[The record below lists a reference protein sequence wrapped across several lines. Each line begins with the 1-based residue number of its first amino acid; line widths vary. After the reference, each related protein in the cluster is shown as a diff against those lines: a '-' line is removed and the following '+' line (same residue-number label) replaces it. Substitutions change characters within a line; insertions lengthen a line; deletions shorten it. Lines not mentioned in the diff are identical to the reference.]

1 MCSKVVALCSQSA
14 EKLFINQFIKYLLI
28 KLFDLMLLKFFESA
42 VSILDKD
49 KVLGS
54 AKFDMRVLKLR
65 LSSSWL

>member
-1 MCSKVVALCSQSA
+1 
-14 EKLFINQFIKYLLI
+14 
-28 KLFDLMLLKFFESA
+28 MLLKFFESA